1 MQKKKKRMYDGGKS
15 VLHVKIVQ
23 AVFTKLRKQEDLER
37 TACIFQ
43 VEEYVPNMING
54 AVLQTAPVMKKENRG
69 LEI

>member
-1 MQKKKKRMYDGGKS
+1 MEEKAYFMQ
-15 VLHVKIVQ
+15 KIVQ

-43 VEEYVPNMING
+43 VEEYVPKMING

>member
-43 VEEYVPNMING
+43 VEEYVPNMIM
-54 AVLQTAPVMKKENRG
+54 VQFCKLPR
-69 LEI
+69 L